1 MARFVQL
8 TLQDG
13 SVIDGILLSPS
24 ADTGEGAST
33 PLVVPLDRGW
43 GVGAPIAAN
52 PGDGPDTYV
61 EAV

>member
-1 MARFVQL
+1 MARFVAL

-24 ADTGEGAST
+24 ADTGEGASV

-43 GVGAPIAAN
+43 GVGAPIECKQGADA
-52 PGDGPDTYV
+52 DSYV
-61 EAV
+61 EAG